1 MNQLNLLILNQKI
14 NQFLETNDITKF
26 CDWVNKNINDSYL
39 EPVSIKE
46 FEKATIISF
55 CTQEP
60 RISAKRK

>member
-46 FEKATIISF
+46 FENK
-55 CTQEP
+55 Q
-60 RISAKRK
+60 